1 MPDLPTRLDLF
12 AIGRNYIRQRA
23 RKIDPEQVDIIGSD
37 ANLFVGSTSYIA
49 REVVNQIVSE
59 VASLLLDSSEKEY
72 LDRYAWDRYQ
82 LPRKGASAAYGV
94 VTFYRDS
101 LVGGAGSVPLGTVVK
116 TKTGIEYITTST
128 ATFSV
133 SAGEAQA
140 WVKSVQAGRAQQAG
154 ANAIRLIDNP
164 KALWD
169 PSLKV
174 NNAEPTAHA
183 EDAESD
189 PVFRERIRGFWSAAR
204 RGTLG
209 AIAYG
214 ARRVAGVES
223 ANAVE
228 ALTPEPNPARVVNLY
243 VADSSGI
250 ASQAIA
256 SQVMSELMDW
266 RAAGITVIV
275 YTCSVQTVPVVLK
288 LTFNAGVVTAPVVE
302 RIRATTVE
310 TINKGGANET
320 LLRGSLFAMLEMFK
334 SAGLIPTQDTI
345 VEPAGDVVPAQGK
358 TLRTTINDVVVL

>member
-12 AIGRNYIRQRA
+12 SIGRNYIHQRA
-23 RKIDPEQVDIIGSD
+23 KKVDPAQVDIVGSD

-59 VASLLLDSSEKEY
+59 VASLLLDSAEKEY

-82 LPRKGASAAYGV
+82 LPRKGASAGYGE

-101 LVGGAGSVPLGTVVK
+101 TAAGAGSVPIGTVVK

-128 ATFSV
+128 ATFGPTT
-133 SAGEAQA
+133 GEANA
-140 WVKSVQAGRAQQAG
+140 YVKSVQAGKAQQAG
-154 ANAIRLIDNP
+154 ANAIRLIADP
-164 KALWD
+164 KSLWD
-169 PSLKV
+169 TSLKV

-189 PVFRERIRGFWSAAR
+189 PVFRERIRDFWAAAR

-223 ANAVE
+223 ANAIE

-243 VADSSGI
+243 IADSSGI
-250 ASQAIA
+250 ASLAIA
-256 SQVMSELMDW
+256 TQVQAELMEW
-266 RAAGITVIV
+266 RAGGITVIV
-275 YTCSVQTVPVVLK
+275 YTCSVQTVPVKLK
-288 LTFNAGVVTAPVVE
+288 LKFNAGVVTAPVVE

-334 SAGLIPTQDTI
+334 PAGLIPDQDTI

-358 TLRTTINDVVVL
+358 TLRTTIDDVTVL